1 LSDTLSVYIHVPFC
15 LKKCSYC
22 DFYSISTLSLL
33 PAYVSCLQ
41 QEIQMRTGKFDRPG
55 STPKKVQTIY
65 FGGGTPSLLALSDIE
80 KILQTIYVCY
90 QVSRDVEISV
100 EVNPGTVDKV
110 YLAGLKKLGVNR
122 LSIGVQSF
130 DAHKIKVL
138 GRIHTIETSIVAIE
152 DAKSVGFENIGLD
165 LIYGTPGE
173 TREDWLR
180 DLKTAIGFKV
190 AHLSCYM
197 LTLEKGTP
205 LQTQYAR
212 GLFKAPGPDILTD
225 LFMVTSTFLEQQGY
239 EHYEI
244 SNFARGREN
253 RSRHNANYW
262 QMTPYDGFGPAAHSF
277 GLQSVGLQSVGL
289 QGVGLQGVGLQG
301 IGLPKD
307 KEDHLPVSPVRF
319 WNLADLGAY
328 IESLSSNLLP
338 VYEREVLTLE
348 QQMLERV
355 MLGLRTSDGLDIDA
369 LKEMMGQACL
379 TQVASQMAALV
390 ARLETQKLGE
400 TGAGRRFAL
409 TLSGRARLDSIVE
422 AFADIVL

>member
-1 LSDTLSVYIHVPFC
+1 
-15 LKKCSYC
+15 
-22 DFYSISTLSLL
+22 
-33 PAYVSCLQ
+33 
-41 QEIQMRTGKFDRPG
+41 M
-55 STPKKVQTIY
+55 
-65 FGGGTPSLLALSDIE
+65 
-80 KILQTIYVCY
+80 
-90 QVSRDVEISV
+90 EISV
-100 EVNPGTVDKV
+100 EVNPGTVDKP
-110 YLAGLKKLGVNR
+110 YLAGLKKLKVNR

-138 GRIHTIETSIVAIE
+138 GRIHTIEASIGAIE

-165 LIYGTPGE
+165 FIYGTPGE

-180 DLKTAIGFKV
+180 DLKTALGFKV

-225 LFMVTSTFLEQQGY
+225 LFMATSTFLEQQGY

-262 QMTPYDGFGPAAHSF
+262 KMTPYDGFGPSAHSF
-277 GLQSVGLQSVGL
+277 GLQRVGLQ
-289 QGVGLQGVGLQG
+289 
-301 IGLPKD
+301 KD
-307 KEDHLPVSPVRF
+307 KEDHLPVSQVRF

-328 IESLSSNLLP
+328 IESLSSNRLP
-338 VYEREVLTLE
+338 VHEREVLTLE

-355 MLGLRTSDGLDIDA
+355 MLGLRTSDGLDIVA
-369 LKEMMGQACL
+369 LKEMVGQACL
-379 TQVASQMAALV
+379 TQLASLLT
-390 ARLETQKLGE
+390 RLETQKLGE
-400 TGAGRRFAL
+400 AGASRRFAL
-409 TLSGRARLDSIVE
+409 TLSGMARLDSIVE
-422 AFADIVL
+422 AFVDIIL

>member
-1 LSDTLSVYIHVPFC
+1 
-15 LKKCSYC
+15 
-22 DFYSISTLSLL
+22 
-33 PAYVSCLQ
+33 
-41 QEIQMRTGKFDRPG
+41 MRTGKFDRPG
-55 STPKKVQTIY
+55 SIPKKVQTIY
-65 FGGGTPSLLALSDIE
+65 FGGGTPSLLALSDVE
-80 KILQTIYVCY
+80 KILQTIYVSY

-110 YLAGLKKLGVNR
+110 YLAGLKRLGVNR

-138 GRIHTIETSIVAIE
+138 GRIHTIEASVGAIE

-173 TREDWLR
+173 TREDWLQ
-180 DLKTAIGFKV
+180 DLKKALGFKV

-225 LFMVTSTFLEQQGY
+225 LFMATSTFLEQQGY

-262 QMTPYDGFGPAAHSF
+262 KMTPYDGFGPAAHSF
-277 GLQSVGLQSVGL
+277 GLQRVGLQK
-289 QGVGLQGVGLQG
+289 VGLQG

-328 IESLSSNLLP
+328 IESLSSNDLP